1 MTPGAGSGEVR
12 SPWDCGHV
20 TQVEGSGEV
29 GHPGE
34 CGCVAPGIGC
44 GDCVGLTIPAWVRI
58 TCMGRPHMRS
68 LPAVCPV
75 PFEISNLCI
84 KGVVLINL
92 WFLFFSSSCHNHM
105 RSGMFEWVAALCS
118 GE

>member
-34 CGCVAPGIGC
+34 CGCVAPRYRVWGLC
-44 GDCVGLTIPAWVRI
+44 GSHH
-58 TCMGRPHMRS
+58 TCMGQDHMYGETAYALFACS
-68 LPAVCPV
+68 VSCP
-75 PFEISNLCI
+75 L
-84 KGVVLINL
+84 
-92 WFLFFSSSCHNHM
+92 
-105 RSGMFEWVAALCS
+105 
-118 GE
+118 

>member
-20 TQVEGSGEV
+20 TQVEGSGEEGSPGERERVTLGAGSGEV
-29 GHPGE
+29 GHSGE
-34 CGCVAPGIGC
+34 CGCVTPGIGC
-44 GDCVGLTIPAWVRI
+44 GDCVGLTTSAWVRI
-58 TCMGRPHMRS
+58 TRMGRPHMRS

-84 KGVVLINL
+84 KGVALINL
-92 WFLFFSSSCHNHM
+92 WFLFFS
-105 RSGMFEWVAALCS
+105 
-118 GE
+118 